1 MKRKFMMLSLLISR
15 PRQPSKD
22 IDVYLSPLVDDLKL
36 FWEKRVETYDAHL
49 HEVFNLKVILLWIIN
64 GFPVYRNLVGCT
76 IKGYYACPICG

>member
-1 MKRKFMMLSLLISR
+1 MKCMMLSLLISR

-76 IKGYYACPICG
+76 IKGYYACPIYG